1 MNLIELHIIQ
11 SYPVSCLNRDDLNS
25 PKSAVFGGVKR
36 ARISSQ
42 CLKRAQRERFSE
54 MSPEFAQGMRTKYI
68 AKTVEDYLK
77 ENHADVSGSCDLSQ
91 YIAEIWGKQ
100 EKGKNKTLMYLSRG
114 EIKAMVEAALPVW
127 GESKDKNALK
137 KEVQKALKGA
147 SRRDSADIALFGRMV
162 ADEPS
167 LNIEGAAMFSHAI
180 SCHRADSEI
189 DYYTAVDDLLPE
201 DEAGA
206 GMLGVLEFN
215 SACYY
220 RYIGIN
226 LDLLKK
232 NLNIKEND
240 EDDGYIKKMLKS
252 FIQAA
257 LISVPSARKNSMNA
271 ATIPSYVLGIKRQG
285 QPLQLVNAF
294 EKPVRAG
301 NEGYVDGAIEQL
313 KTELQKMK
321 TTWGYT
327 ADEEVVLPDVN
338 LDTFI
343 ETLTEDKE

>member
-25 PKSAVFGGVKR
+25 PKSAMFGGVKR

-42 CLKRAQRERFSE
+42 CLKRVQRERFSE
-54 MSPEFAQGMRTKYI
+54 LSPEFAQGMRTKYI
-68 AKTVEDYLK
+68 SKTVEDYLK
-77 ENHADVSGSCDLSQ
+77 ENNADVSDSCDLSQ

-100 EKGKNKTLMYLSRG
+100 EKGKNKTLMYLSKG
-114 EIKAMVEAALPVW
+114 EIKAMVDAALPMW
-127 GESKDKNALK
+127 EELKDKKDKSALK

-162 ADEPS
+162 ADDPS

-180 SCHRADSEI
+180 SCHKSDSEI
-189 DYYTAVDDLLPE
+189 DFYTAVDDLLPNE
-201 DEAGA
+201 EMGA
-206 GMLGVLEFN
+206 GMMGVLEFN

-226 LDLLKK
+226 LDLLKE
-232 NLNIKEND
+232 NLKGV
-240 EDDGYIKKMLKS
+240 DDADIQKMLKS

-257 LISVPSARKNSMNA
+257 LTSVPSARKNSMNA
-271 ATIPSYVLGIKRQG
+271 ATRPSYVLGVKREG

-294 EKPVRAG
+294 EKPVKAG
-301 NEGYVDGAIEQL
+301 NEGYVDGAVKQL
-313 KTELQKMK
+313 KGELQNMK
-321 TTWGYT
+321 ETWGYT
-327 ADEEVVLPDVN
+327 AETELALPDVN
-338 LDTFI
+338 LDIFI

>member
-25 PKSAVFGGVKR
+25 PKSAIFGGVKR

-42 CLKRAQRERFSE
+42 CLKRAQRQRFKE
-54 MSPEFAQGMRTKYI
+54 LSPEFAKGIRTKFI
-68 AKTVEDYLK
+68 ADEIEKYLK
-77 ENHADVSGSCDLSQ
+77 EENKEVNDFLALSQ
-91 YIAEIWGKQ
+91 CIAEIWGKQ
-100 EKGKNKTLMYLSRG
+100 EKGKNKTLMYISRG
-114 EIKAMVEAALPVW
+114 EIKAMVDAALPVW
-127 GESKDKNALK
+127 VEENKDKSALK
-137 KEVQKALKGA
+137 KSVQKALKEV

-162 ADEPS
+162 ADDPS

-189 DYYTAVDDLLPE
+189 DFYTAVDDLLP
-201 DEAGA
+201 DEEMGA
-206 GMLGVLEFN
+206 GMMGTLEFN

-226 LDLLKK
+226 LDLLKE
-232 NLNIKEND
+232 NLKGV
-240 EDDGYIKKMLKS
+240 DDVDIQKMLKS

-257 LISVPSARKNSMNA
+257 LTSVPSARKNSMNA
-271 ATIPSYVLGIKRQG
+271 ATRPSYVLGVKREG

-294 EKPVRAG
+294 EKPVKAG
-301 NEGYVDGAIEQL
+301 NEGFVDGAVEQL
-313 KTELQKMK
+313 KAELQKMK
-321 TTWGYT
+321 DVWGY
-327 ADEEVVLPDVN
+327 ASEVESALPDVS

-343 ETLTEDKE
+343 ATLTEAKE